1 LLVGSVLEEKNVGY
15 FLAEKD
21 AGTFYFPHTSF
32 TEFLVADYIMSTDF
46 LGIDVAKLPDALYGE
61 VPTFLKEHPSKDA
74 IFAVYNRMKAARIA
88 MTTDCLQIFLNNFKT
103 RLHVE
108 LINPANAEPWDI
120 CLHYFLLH
128 ADNRPVD
135 ARKFLFIC
143 LDTGIPHVELA
154 AIYCIMYEDALSGP
168 SADSA
173 IARMVIHMFRR
184 LGLSDLISAMERG
197 ETVARSSDL
206 NHLAEIVTC
215 SIKLMRGSN
224 VVFDFS
230 GFSSV
235 ALNFIGAACSVRDVI
250 ERIAKT
256 FSIPDN
262 NLLVLA
268 TDSAER
274 TLILDLVRREGSIRV
289 IPTISTSAEA
299 IKS

>member
-1 LLVGSVLEEKNVGY
+1 
-15 FLAEKD
+15 
-21 AGTFYFPHTSF
+21 
-32 TEFLVADYIMSTDF
+32 M
-46 LGIDVAKLPDALYGE
+46 
-61 VPTFLKEHPSKDA
+61 
-74 IFAVYNRMKAARIA
+74 
-88 MTTDCLQIFLNNFKT
+88 
-103 RLHVE
+103 
-108 LINPANAEPWDI
+108 
-120 CLHYFLLH
+120 
-128 ADNRPVD
+128 D

-143 LDTGIPHVELA
+143 LDTRIPRIELA

-173 IARMVIHMFRR
+173 IARMVIHVFRR

-206 NHLAEIVTC
+206 NHLAEIVTS

-235 ALNFIGAACSVRDVI
+235 ALNFIGAACSVRDVT

-262 NLLVLA
+262 NLLALA
-268 TDSAER
+268 TDGAER
-274 TLILDLVRREGSIRV
+274 TLILDLVRRDGSIRV

-299 IKS
+299 IGS